1 METDRTS
8 SLSSGADTAAEPRL
22 VTVHWDGGQASPLR
36 CSLATSSG
44 SDSANLERGGENDG
58 SKSRVDGTRSSNDN
72 RASACVAE
80 ETGLVEPLD
89 WAERLAL
96 QFLVSNPYPI
106 NVAGD
111 DSTELHCFGP

>member
-1 METDRTS
+1 METDR
-8 SLSSGADTAAEPRL
+8 
-22 VTVHWDGGQASPLR
+22 
-36 CSLATSSG
+36 
-44 SDSANLERGGENDG
+44 
-58 SKSRVDGTRSSNDN
+58 SNDN
-72 RASACVAE
+72 SRASSACAAE

-96 QFLVSNPYPI
+96 LLLVSNPYPI